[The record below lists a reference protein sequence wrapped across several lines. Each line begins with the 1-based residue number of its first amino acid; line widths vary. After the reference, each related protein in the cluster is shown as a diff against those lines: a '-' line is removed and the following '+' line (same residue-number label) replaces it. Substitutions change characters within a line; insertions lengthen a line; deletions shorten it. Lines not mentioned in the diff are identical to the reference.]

1 MLPASLNLE
10 RLSVALFTSS
20 DAVAQ
25 CLYAILSGA
34 NFRKIHLLDRSTDC
48 ISVLDTFETS
58 PELILVDLNAL
69 PDRADFIQQLCQAY
83 HGPIVGL
90 LENGER
96 LEPGTDACLRGVFPL
111 CLEDLSP
118 AGYLAA
124 ALPMKVES
132 ILIEHHTQ
140 QLVEDDQNRTQR
152 LFINVLTVI
161 NKILETK
168 DPYTR
173 FHSQSV
179 AKWSRQIGRR
189 LKLHEDDLNRLTL
202 GALLHDFGK
211 VGVSDDLLNKPSYLT
226 AEEYS
231 SMKTHPVIG
240 RELLRSIEDL
250 QDVLPIIA
258 HHHERWDGRGYPDGL
273 AAEAIPLW
281 ARIVCI
287 ADAIDT
293 MATPRKY
300 KPAYPLPQVIRE
312 IQSCS
317 GQQFDPVLVKICVD
331 ILEGRILEKEQM
343 EREIT
348 TKFERQSRRHQAIH
362 LEIEQAL
369 QEQEAHDNPEQDL
382 VEIVDRHEVA
392 AEPLPMKEPADL
404 DQLFGSE

>member
-1 MLPASLNLE
+1 MLPASLNLD

-20 DAVAQ
+20 DALAGS
-25 CLYAILSGA
+25 LYTILTGA
-34 NFRKIHLLDRSTDC
+34 NFKKVHLLERSVES
-48 ISVLDTFETS
+48 IAILEAFDTA
-58 PELILVDLNAL
+58 PEMVLVDLNQL
-69 PDRADFIQQLCQAY
+69 PERADFLHRLTRSY
-83 HGPIVGL
+83 LGPVLGL
-90 LENGER
+90 VEPVDRAVAADANG
-96 LEPGTDACLRGVFPL
+96 CLGGWFPL
-111 CLEDLSP
+111 CSGDLSP
-118 AGYLAA
+118 AGYLAC
-124 ALPMKVES
+124 ALPMKMES
-132 ILIEHHTQ
+132 VLIEHQTQ
-140 QLVEDDQNRTQR
+140 QLVQGDQNRTQR

-179 AKWSRQIGRR
+179 AKWSRQIGRV
-189 LKLHEDDLNRLTL
+189 LDLPEDELNRLTL

-300 KPAYPLPQVIRE
+300 KPAFPLPQVISE
-312 IQSCS
+312 IRACS
-317 GQQFDPVLVKICVD
+317 GQQFDPKLVDICV
-331 ILEGRILEKEQM
+331 RILETRIREKEALEKEFSAKIQ
-343 EREIT
+343 
-348 TKFERQSRRHQAIH
+348 RQSQRHAAIH
-362 LEIEQAL
+362 DEIEQAL
-369 QEQEAHDNPEQDL
+369 QVQAEQEKIEGDL
-382 VEIVDRHEVA
+382 VEIVDA
-392 AEPLPMKEPADL
+392 GADTSADPIKESADL
-404 DQLFGSE
+404 DQLFGPE